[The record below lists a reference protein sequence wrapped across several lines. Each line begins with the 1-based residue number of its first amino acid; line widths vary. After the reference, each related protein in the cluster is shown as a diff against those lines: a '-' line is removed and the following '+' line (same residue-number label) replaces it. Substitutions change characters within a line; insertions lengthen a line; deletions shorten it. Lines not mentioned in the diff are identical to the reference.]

1 MLLSKLLSFYF
12 TIQFVKIVRS
22 LCPIIL
28 SIYLFSRF
36 VVHSLDRQL
45 AHLLDI
51 VRTLARKS
59 FHLNVSPFIHM
70 SFHYT
75 FDCFLICPSIYTP
88 ARSLICLS
96 NYASTARSFIFFH
109 LYVNRLLECKLS
121 IIQYAQMSVLPECLL
136 ILSLGGP
143 SSRSGNS
150 TGRIIS
156 NLFIRPSL

>member
-1 MLLSKLLSFYF
+1 MS
-12 TIQFVKIVRS
+12 VRS
-22 LCPIIL
+22 
-28 SIYLFSRF
+28 F
-36 VVHSLDRQL
+36 
-45 AHLLDI
+45 
-51 VRTLARKS
+51 
-59 FHLNVSPFIHM
+59 
-70 SFHYT
+70 
-75 FDCFLICPSIYTP
+75 ICPSITHLIAFLYVRPFITS

-136 ILSLGGP
+136 ILSLDGP

-156 NLFIRPSL
+156 NLFIRPSLWLCLCWSSNTYSRSRDFNQRLQAMYIGDKNRHAVINLRRWFFTAKHLQDLWR